1 MAIADNVLVGIR
13 SEADLQE
20 LEILPGE
27 NELPLYVTGVGKK
40 SYMLEKAL
48 QEHAVGQDPFGEA
61 WQAHGKPKKGN
72 SQILG

>member
-27 NELPLYVTGVGKK
+27 DELPLLYVTSAGKK
-40 SYMLEKAL
+40 SHTTEML
-48 QEHAVGQDPFGEA
+48 
-61 WQAHGKPKKGN
+61 
-72 SQILG
+72 